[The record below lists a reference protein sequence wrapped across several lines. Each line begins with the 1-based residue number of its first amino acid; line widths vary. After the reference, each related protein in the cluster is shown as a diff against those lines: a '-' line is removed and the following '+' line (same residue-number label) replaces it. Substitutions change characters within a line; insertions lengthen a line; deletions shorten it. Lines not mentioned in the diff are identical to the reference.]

1 MQCFCFGDKGSAYF
15 RYYPRRGGFILDFN
29 QIPIAKQFIINYFA
43 LYIKISTFANRQM
56 I

>member
-1 MQCFCFGDKGSAYF
+1 MRLVYGNVLCDK
-15 RYYPRRGGFILDFN
+15 FILDFN

-43 LYIKISTFANRQM
+43 LYIKISTFANHQM